1 MEEVKKKLQDELDVL
16 EEELHFKLPKE
27 IQKAREFGDLREN
40 AEYKAA
46 MERQSIVQA
55 RIRQIHER
63 LSEVKSIDLSKIPTD
78 RAAYGSSV
86 VLFDLDKEEKIA
98 YPQAIPALGAAL
110 SNPTFDAE
118 SRAAMARALGS
129 IRRPAAATPL
139 QAALGDREALVRA
152 AALAALRK
160 VEGFRDGSV
169 ATPLIS
175 DADAGVRS
183 EAIYTVAEMRT
194 VGSAPALVQALQN
207 DASPDVRKRAAW
219 ALGRIGASAAVA
231 GPALSAAATSDAS
244 PLVRSLARA
253 AIAGLTR

>member
-1 MEEVKKKLQDELDVL
+1 MEEVKAKLKEELAVL

-98 YPQAIPALGAAL
+98 YRLV
-110 SNPTFDAE
+110 SSEE
-118 SRAAMARALGS
+118 SDPEKG
-129 IRRPAAATPL
+129 
-139 QAALGDREALVRA
+139 
-152 AALAALRK
+152 
-160 VEGFRDGSV
+160 
-169 ATPLIS
+169 LIS
-175 DADAGVRS
+175 TVSPIGQALMGKHEGDEVRVKTPNGVR
-183 EAIYTVAEMRT
+183 
-194 VGSAPALVQALQN
+194 
-207 DASPDVRKRAAW
+207 
-219 ALGRIGASAAVA
+219 
-231 GPALSAAATSDAS
+231 
-244 PLVRSLARA
+244 
-253 AIAGLTR
+253 